1 MVSHKGVTMKRF
13 FMAALLLS
21 MFGATGTEAN
31 SKSGTVDN
39 PKQIPDS
46 IVITSNRFP
55 TPIEKDA
62 SSVTIITEEEIEKN
76 STVMVSELLKQVA
89 GIDVVRSGG
98 LGTQT
103 SVFMRGTNSNHTL
116 VLIDGVEMNNPSS
129 PTTSFDFGSLNV
141 SNIQRIEILRGPQS
155 VLYGSDAVGGVIQIF
170 TKRGFGNLR
179 ADIISEAGAY
189 KTYTESINLSGS
201 HAKSDYS
208 LFVSRKDSDGF
219 STIRKDAGGIEK
231 DGFESTDIIANVGI
245 QLVKNYELT
254 FNGRMSNADADIDQS
269 YGVLDDPNYTSENK
283 MKSFMLRFKNHNSNY
298 KYFQPDLSVSLFN
311 QDIKTINKEDDAHVG
326 ESSEFNSNGK
336 RLKVSASN
344 FMNVYNNI
352 NSIIGVEYE
361 NETFNS
367 DYNSASLWGGYA
379 DTVNKVSASTFSL
392 YGLDDW
398 NVNDRFSVSGGVRYD
413 DHEDFG
419 SQFTYRFTSL
429 YRFKSVGLTVKGTY
443 GTAFKAPSLYQ
454 LNHVLYGNPDLQP
467 EENKGWELGF
477 EKNSPDNILQFGAAY
492 FSNDIDNLIGFDE
505 MFRSNNIAKATSKGI
520 EAFAQIL
527 FKKSSVRIDF
537 TYTDVKDKT
546 NNSKILRRPKEKISF
561 QLNHQ
566 FSDMVKANILIR
578 TIGDRFDRDF
588 RPYPFEDVVL
598 AGYTVVDLSAS
609 YQVMQDIKVTGRVDN
624 LFDEDY
630 QDVLRYNT
638 PNRSGYIGV
647 KLSL

>member
-1 MVSHKGVTMKRF
+1 MKRF

-39 PKQIPDS
+39 PKQIQDS

-55 TPIEKDA
+55 TPIDKDA
-62 SSVTIITEEEIEKN
+62 NSVTIITEKDIEK
-76 STVMVSELLKQVA
+76 SPTVMVSELLKQVA

-103 SVFMRGTNSNHTL
+103 SVFIRGTNSNHTL

-170 TKRGFGNLR
+170 TKRGFGDLQ
-179 ADIISEAGAY
+179 ADIMSEAGSY
-189 KTYTESINLSGS
+189 NSYTESINLSGS
-201 HAKSDYS
+201 QAKSDYS
-208 LFVSRKDSDGF
+208 LFVSRKNSDGF
-219 STIRKDAGGIEK
+219 STIRQDAGGIEK
-231 DGFESTDIIANVGI
+231 DGFESTDIIANIGI
-245 QLVKNYELT
+245 QLIDNYELT
-254 FNGRMSNADADIDQS
+254 FNGRITDATADIDQS

-283 MKSFMLRFKNHNSNY
+283 MNSVKLRLKNHNTNFT
-298 KYFQPDLSVSLFN
+298 YFQPELSVSLFN
-311 QDIKTINKEDDAHVG
+311 QDIKTINEEDDTHVG

-336 RLKVSASN
+336 RLKISASN
-344 FMNVYNNI
+344 FMNAYKNT

-361 NETFNS
+361 NETFSS

-379 DTVNKVSASTFSL
+379 DTINEVSASTFSL
-392 YGLDDW
+392 YGLDEW
-398 NVNDRFSVSGGVRYD
+398 LVNDQFTLSAGTRFDS
-413 DHEDFG
+413 HEDFG
-419 SQFTYRFTSL
+419 EKLTFRFTSL
-429 YRFKSVGLTVKGTY
+429 YKFASIGLSLKGTF

-454 LNHVLYGNPDLQP
+454 LNHSLYGNPELQP
-467 EENKGWELGF
+467 EENIGWELGF
-477 EKNSPDNILQFGAAY
+477 EKTSPDNIFKFGATY
-492 FSNDIDNLIGFDE
+492 FSNDIDNLIGFDV
-505 MFRSNNIAKATSKGI
+505 MFRSINIAKATSKGV

-527 FKKSSVRIDF
+527 FKKSSARIDF

-546 NNSKILRRPKEKISF
+546 YQSKILRRPKEKISF
-561 QLNHQ
+561 QVNQQ
-566 FSDMVKANILIR
+566 FSDAMKANLLIR
-578 TIGDRFDRDF
+578 TTGDRFDRDF
-588 RPYPFEDVVL
+588 RPYPFVDVVL
-598 AGYTVVDLSAS
+598 KGYTVVDLSAS
-609 YQVMQDIKVTGRVDN
+609 YQVLQALTLTGRIDN

-630 QDVLRYNT
+630 QDVLTYNT
-638 PNRSGYIGV
+638 PNRSVYIGA